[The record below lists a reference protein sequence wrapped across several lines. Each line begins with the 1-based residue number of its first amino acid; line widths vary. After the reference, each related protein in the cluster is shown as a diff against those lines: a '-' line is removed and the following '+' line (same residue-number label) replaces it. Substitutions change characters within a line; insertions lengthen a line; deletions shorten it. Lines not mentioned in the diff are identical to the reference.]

1 VAAARAGIGID
12 VGGTKIAAGVIG
24 PDGTVGAR
32 SRRDT
37 PAADADAI
45 ARTIAEV
52 VEELDAPGAPVG
64 VGAAGH
70 VDLEGVVRTSPNVPG
85 WVREPLQARLEQT
98 LEGRPVVVA
107 NDADA
112 AAWGEYRCGGAAD
125 VDGLVL
131 LTVGTGVGGGVVIGD
146 RLLRGADGGA
156 GEVGHLIVDEG
167 GPRCNCGNLGCLE
180 AHASGTAIG
189 RKARAAVAEGRVR
202 STSPLS
208 GRAPGGAEVSRAAL
222 DGDPDAREIIAEA
235 GRWLGVGLGA
245 LGNVLDP
252 PVFVIG
258 GGVMA
263 AGELLLA
270 PAREAMVERLLGRE
284 TRAVPPVRA
293 SALGSDAGMI
303 GAGLLA
309 GESTAPRVSADG
321 AGGA

>member
-1 VAAARAGIGID
+1 MTSAAAGIGVD
-12 VGGTKIAAGVIG
+12 VGGTKIAAGV
-24 PDGTVGAR
+24 VGADGAVLAR
-32 SRRDT
+32 VRRDT
-37 PAADADAI
+37 PAGDADAI
-45 ARTIAEV
+45 ARTIGEV
-52 VEELDAPGAPVG
+52 VAALDAPALPVG

-70 VDLEGVVRTSPNVPG
+70 VDLDGVVRTSPNLPG
-85 WVREPLQARLEQT
+85 WSHEPLRERLQAQLDQR
-98 LEGRPVVVA
+98 RVVVA

-167 GPRCNCGNLGCLE
+167 GPRCACGNLGCLE

-189 RKARAAVAEGRVR
+189 RKAREAVAQGRVR
-202 STSPLS
+202 PASPLAS
-208 GRAPGGAEVSRAAL
+208 QAPAGADVTHAAL
-222 DGDPDAREIIAEA
+222 HGDPDARDLLAEA

-270 PAREAMVERLLGRE
+270 PARAAMVERLLGRE
-284 TRAVPPVRA
+284 TRAVPPVRP
-293 SALGSDAGMI
+293 SALGGDAGLI

-309 GESTAPRVSADG
+309 AEP
-321 AGGA
+321 AGQPQR